1 MRKMLAL
8 ILGCIL
14 SFTVQSLSAQSIITG
29 KVVVEKDG
37 TPISGATIS
46 VKNSRLSTASSFDG
60 SFSISA
66 PANGRLVVTYVG
78 YKPTEVAVS
87 STPLV
92 IQLTESLSPLLEVV
106 VTGYRTSSRRDLVGS
121 ASTISAEKIR
131 NTTLGSFDQA
141 LQGQVP
147 GILVQAQSG
156 QPGAA
161 ASVLIRG
168 KGSILGSNTP
178 LYVLDGIEITAG
190 DFSTLNPSDF
200 QSLSILKDASATSVY
215 GSRGAN
221 GVIVITSKKG
231 KSGAPRFNYD
241 VQYGS
246 STQPEN
252 KLKVMKSG
260 EKLDY
265 ELANGNPFGWT
276 TSEVDSLRKVETNW
290 EDVFFRT
297 GRTKNHVLSA
307 SGGSENTVYYL
318 SGSIFDQ
325 TGTVQNTGLKRYTG
339 RANIESKA
347 GDFVFGTNLSLGYSD
362 FKNTSENNTGIATPL
377 NAIRW
382 LNPYETVYDNDGK
395 FSSIVSGQPNAMQE
409 LLLNNNLRQ
418 QYKGVGNIY
427 INYNAPFLKGLSF
440 RTNWGGDLRVNET
453 TVYTDPTTA
462 TGSGA
467 TGGRGSFGHGSDR
480 VFRYTGTTSVTY
492 ATEFGADHTLSVA
505 LFNEIVNSKG
515 RNFAFT
521 GYGLGGAFQNE
532 SGITPG
538 NATNGFIPFVRGGGG
553 ENALLSYF
561 TDIHYGFKNKYFL
574 NVGARRDG
582 SSKFGANKR
591 YANFGSVGA
600 SWIVSD
606 ENFMAR
612 LKNSFFNELKY
623 KISYGSSG
631 NQAGIGDFQSRELYG
646 RSVYAGVSGL
656 VQTQLANPE
665 LQWER
670 KTTFNTGLEISLFNS
685 RLRIVAEYYN
695 SLTSDLFL
703 NKQLSRTTGY
713 ASLTS
718 NIGEL
723 QNRGVEL
730 SLDGDLISTK
740 NFTWKANISFT
751 RNQNKVKKLVGD
763 QTEII
768 GGITINRIGESI
780 NSLYV
785 VRYAGV
791 NPANGNPLYLDLNG
805 TETETYSS
813 GNRVIVGSF
822 ESPYFGGFGSSLN
835 YKGFEVSAFFS
846 FLTGNK
852 IFNND
857 RTNVENPQY
866 LTDNLSVDL
875 STEWRKA
882 GDITKIPNPT
892 ATFRSA
898 TTRFVEDG
906 DFLRLRNASVSYSL
920 PQQLFRSIKFSSV
933 RFFAQGQNLF
943 TWTDFRGFDPEIS
956 TGSLDGAQYP
966 ALRTITFG
974 LNVGL

>member
-1 MRKMLAL
+1 MRKIKWLL
-8 ILGCIL
+8 LYGL
-14 SFTVQSLSAQSIITG
+14 LFTVQSLLSQSNING
-29 KVVVEKDG
+29 KVFGEKDG
-37 TPISGATIS
+37 APIAGATIS
-46 VKNSRLSTASSFDG
+46 VKNTRTSTVTDAEG
-60 SFSISA
+60 SFRINA
-66 PANGRLVVTYVG
+66 PTNGRLVITYIG
-78 YKPTEVAVS
+78 YNRMEVAA
-87 STPLV
+87 
-92 IQLTESLSPLLEVV
+92 SLSPLIIKLTASEASLSEIV
-106 VTGYRTSSRRDLVGS
+106 VTGYRTSSRRDLTGS
-121 ASTISAEKIR
+121 ASTIPAEKIR
-131 NTTLGSFDQA
+131 NTPLASFDQA
-141 LQGQVP
+141 LQGKVP
-147 GILVQAQSG
+147 GILIQAQSG

-200 QSLSILKDASATSVY
+200 ENISVLKDASATSVY

-231 KSGAPRFNYD
+231 KAGATRFNYD

-246 STQPEN
+246 STQPKN
-252 KLKVMKSG
+252 KLKVMNAN

-276 TSEVDSLRKVETNW
+276 ATNVDSLRKVDTNW

-297 GRTKNHVLSA
+297 GQTKNHVLSA
-307 SGGSENTVYYL
+307 SGGAGKTTYYL

-339 RANIESKA
+339 RANLETSA
-347 GDFVFGTNLSLGYSD
+347 GGFSFGTNLTLGYSD
-362 FKNTSENNTGIATPL
+362 FNNTSENNTGISTPL

-382 LNPYETVYDNDGK
+382 LNPYETVYDKNGN
-395 FSSIVSGQPNAMQE
+395 FSSIASGQPNAMQE
-409 LLLNNNLRQ
+409 LLLNSNLRQ

-427 INYNAPFLKGLSF
+427 IGYNAPFLKGLSF
-440 RTNWGGDLRVNET
+440 RTNWGGDLRTNET
-453 TVYTDPTTA
+453 TVYTDPSTA
-462 TGSGA
+462 TGRGA
-467 TGGRGSFGHGSDR
+467 TGGRGSFGHGLDR
-480 VFRYTGTTSVTY
+480 FFRYTGTTSATY
-492 ATEFGADHTLSVA
+492 STQFGSDHTLSVA
-505 LFNEIVNSKG
+505 LFNEIIKGKG

-538 NATNGFIPFVRGGGG
+538 NATNGFIPSVSGGGT

-561 TDIHYGFKNKYFL
+561 TDIHYGFKNKYFI

-606 ENFMAR
+606 ENFMAA
-612 LKNSFFNELKY
+612 LKDNVLNELKF

-631 NQAGIGDFQSRELYG
+631 NQVGIGDFQSRELYG
-646 RSVYAGVSGL
+646 RSVYGGVSGL

-670 KTTFNTGLEISLFNS
+670 KTTFNTGIELATLNS

-695 SLTSDLFL
+695 SITSDLFL

-713 ASLTS
+713 SSLTS

-723 QNRGVEL
+723 QNRGYEL

-751 RNQNKVKKLVGD
+751 HNQNKVKKLVGD

-768 GGITINRIGESI
+768 NGLTINKVGKPI

-791 NPANGNPLYLDLNG
+791 NANNGNPLFLDLNG
-805 TETETYSS
+805 KETEIYSS
-813 GNRVIVGSF
+813 ANRVIVGSY
-822 ESPYFGGFGSSLN
+822 ETPDFGGFGSSIN
-835 YKGFEVSAFFS
+835 YKGLEISAFFS
-846 FLTGNK
+846 FVKGNQ

-857 RTNVENPQY
+857 RTNIENPQY
-866 LTDNLSVDL
+866 LSDNLSADL
-875 STEWRKA
+875 LMEWRKP
-882 GDITKIPNPT
+882 GDITQIPSAK

-898 TTRFVEDG
+898 TTHFVENG
-906 DFLRLRNASVSYSL
+906 DFLRLRNATVSYSL
-920 PQQLFRSIKFSSV
+920 PKQLISAIKVTSV
-933 RFFAQGQNLF
+933 RFFAQGQNLV
-943 TWTDFRGFDPEIS
+943 TWTDFRGFDPEIN
-956 TGSLDGAQYP
+956 TGSLSGAQYP

>member
-1 MRKMLAL
+1 ML
-8 ILGCIL
+8 CIL
-14 SFTVQSLSAQSIITG
+14 LFTVESLLAQSIVTG
-29 KVVVEKDG
+29 KVLGKDEAPVE
-37 TPISGATIS
+37 GATVS
-46 VKNSRLSTASSFDG
+46 VKNTNVSTVTSKDG
-60 SFSISA
+60 SFTISA
-66 PANGRLVVTYVG
+66 SSNSKLVITYVG
-78 YKPTEVAVS
+78 YNRMEAAAS
-87 STPLV
+87 STPLD
-92 IQLTESLSPLLEVV
+92 IHLTESQSSLLEVV
-106 VTGYRTSSRRDLVGS
+106 VTGYRTASRRDLVGS
-121 ASTISAEKIR
+121 ASTIRAEKIR
-131 NTTLGSFDQA
+131 NVPLGSFDQA

-168 KGSILGSNTP
+168 RGSILGSNTP

-200 QSLSILKDASATSVY
+200 ESMSVLKDASATSVY

-231 KSGAPRFNYD
+231 KSGAPRFTYD

-252 KLKVMKSG
+252 KLKVMNSG

-265 ELANGNPFGWT
+265 ELANGNPFKWT
-276 TSEVDSLRKVETNW
+276 TAQVDSLRKVDTDW

-307 SGGSENTVYYL
+307 SGGANKTVYYL
-318 SGSIFDQ
+318 SGSVFDQ
-325 TGTVQNTGLKRYTG
+325 TGTVRNTGLKRYTG
-339 RANIESKA
+339 RANIETSA
-347 GDFVFGTNLSLGYSD
+347 GGFNFGTNLSLGYSD
-362 FKNTSENNTGIATPL
+362 FNNTSENNSGISTPL

-382 LNPYETVYDNDGK
+382 LNPYETVYDKNGN
-395 FSSIVSGQPNAMQE
+395 FSSIVSGQPNGMQE
-409 LLLNNNLRQ
+409 LLLNSNLRQ
-418 QYKGVGNIY
+418 QYKGVGNFFIS
-427 INYNAPFLKGLSF
+427 YNAPFLKGLSF
-440 RTNWGGDLRVNET
+440 RTNWGGDLRINET
-453 TVYTDPTTA
+453 TVYTDAATA
-462 TGSGA
+462 TGRGA
-467 TGGRGSFGHGSDR
+467 TGGRGSFGHASDR
-480 VFRYTGTTSVTY
+480 VFRYTGTTSATY
-492 ATEFGADHTLSVA
+492 STEFGSDHTLSVA
-505 LFNEIVNSKG
+505 VFNEIVKNKG
-515 RNFAFT
+515 RAFAFT

-538 NATNGFIPFVRGGGG
+538 NATNGFIPAVSGGGG

-561 TDIHYGFKNKYFL
+561 TDIHYGFKNRYFL

-591 YANFGSVGA
+591 YANFSSVGA

-606 ENFMAR
+606 ENFMAGLR
-612 LKNSFFNELKY
+612 NYFFNELKF
-623 KISYGSSG
+623 KVSYGSSG

-646 RSVYAGVSGL
+646 RSVYGGVSGL

-670 KTTFNTGLEISLFNS
+670 KTTFNTGIELSLFNS
-685 RLRIVAEYYN
+685 RLRVVAEYYN
-695 SLTSDLFL
+695 TLTSDLFL

-713 ASLTS
+713 SSLTS

-723 QNRGVEL
+723 QNRGYEL
-730 SLDGDLISTK
+730 SLDGDLINTK

-751 RNQNKVKKLVGD
+751 RNQNKIKKLVGD
-763 QTEII
+763 QKEII
-768 GGITINRIGESI
+768 SGLVINRVGESI

-785 VRYAGV
+785 VRYTGV
-791 NPANGNPLYLDLNG
+791 NPANGNPIFLDLNG
-805 TETETYSS
+805 KETETYSS
-813 GNRVIVGSF
+813 ANRVLVGSY

-846 FLTGNK
+846 FVKGNK

-857 RTNVENPQY
+857 RTNIENPQY
-866 LTDNLSVDL
+866 LTDNLSKDL
-875 STEWRKA
+875 ITEWRKA
-882 GDITKIPNPT
+882 GDITQIPSPT
-892 ATFRSA
+892 ATFRSG
-898 TTRFVEDG
+898 TTHFVEDG

-920 PQQLFRSIKFSSV
+920 PKQLIGAIKLSSV
-933 RFFAQGQNLF
+933 RFFAQGQNLV
-943 TWTDFRGFDPEIS
+943 TWTDFRGFDPEINS
-956 TGSLDGAQYP
+956 GSLTGAQYP

>member
-1 MRKMLAL
+1 M
-8 ILGCIL
+8 
-14 SFTVQSLSAQSIITG
+14 
-29 KVVVEKDG
+29 
-37 TPISGATIS
+37 
-46 VKNSRLSTASSFDG
+46 
-60 SFSISA
+60 
-66 PANGRLVVTYVG
+66 
-78 YKPTEVAVS
+78 EVAA
-87 STPLV
+87 
-92 IQLTESLSPLLEVV
+92 SLSPLVIKLSASEASLSEIV
-106 VTGYRTSSRRDLVGS
+106 VTGYRTSSRRDLTGS

-131 NTTLGSFDQA
+131 NTPIASFDQA
-141 LQGQVP
+141 LQGKVP
-147 GILVQAQSG
+147 GILIQAQSG

-200 QSLSILKDASATSVY
+200 ENISVLKDASATSVY

-246 STQPEN
+246 STQPKN
-252 KLKVMKSG
+252 KLKVMNAN

-276 TSEVDSLRKVETNW
+276 ATIVDSLRKVNTNW

-297 GRTKNHVLSA
+297 GQTKNHVLSA
-307 SGGSENTVYYL
+307 SGGAGKTTYYL

-339 RANIESKA
+339 RANIET
-347 GDFVFGTNLSLGYSD
+347 GVGGFTFGTNLTLGYSD
-362 FKNTSENNTGIATPL
+362 FNNTSENNTGISTPL

-382 LNPYETVYDNDGK
+382 LNPYETVYDKNGN
-395 FSSIVSGQPNAMQE
+395 FSSIASGQPNAMQE
-409 LLLNNNLRQ
+409 LLLNSNLRQ

-427 INYNAPFLKGLSF
+427 IGYNAPFLKGLSF
-440 RTNWGGDLRVNET
+440 RTNWGGDLRTNET
-453 TVYTDPTTA
+453 TVYTDPSTA
-462 TGSGA
+462 TGRGA
-467 TGGRGSFGHGSDR
+467 TGGRGSFGHGLDR
-480 VFRYTGTTSVTY
+480 FFRYTGTTSATY
-492 ATEFGADHTLSVA
+492 STQFGADHTLSVA
-505 LFNEIVNSKG
+505 LFNEIIKGKG
-515 RNFAFT
+515 RFFAFS

-538 NATNGFIPFVRGGGG
+538 NATNGFIPAVSGGGT

-561 TDIHYGFKNKYFL
+561 TDIHYGFKNRYFL
-574 NVGARRDG
+574 SVGARRDG

-591 YANFGSVGA
+591 YANFSSIGA

-606 ENFMAR
+606 ENFMAA
-612 LKNSFFNELKY
+612 LKDNVLNELKF

-631 NQAGIGDFQSRELYG
+631 NQVGIGDFQSRELYG

-670 KTTFNTGLEISLFNS
+670 KTTFNTGIEIATLNS

-695 SLTSDLFL
+695 AVTSDLFL

-713 ASLTS
+713 SSLTS

-723 QNRGVEL
+723 QNRGYEL

-751 RNQNKVKKLVGD
+751 HNQNKVKKLVGD

-768 GGITINRIGESI
+768 NGLTINKVGKPI

-791 NPANGNPLYLDLNG
+791 NANNGNPLFLDLNG
-805 TETETYSS
+805 KETETYSS
-813 GNRVIVGSF
+813 ANRVIVGSY
-822 ESPYFGGFGSSLN
+822 ETPNFGGFGSSLN
-835 YKGFEVSAFFS
+835 YKGLEVSAFFS
-846 FLTGNK
+846 FVKGNQ

-857 RTNVENPQY
+857 RTNIENPQY
-866 LTDNLSVDL
+866 LSDNLSTDL
-875 STEWRKA
+875 LTEWRKA
-882 GDITKIPNPT
+882 GDITQIPGAK

-898 TTRFVEDG
+898 TTHFVENG
-906 DFLRLRNASVSYSL
+906 DFLRLRNATVSYSL
-920 PQQLFRSIKFSSV
+920 PKQLISAIKVTSI
-933 RFFAQGQNLF
+933 RFFAQGQNLV
-943 TWTDFRGFDPEIS
+943 TWTDFRGFDPEIN
-956 TGSLDGAQYP
+956 TGSLFGAQYP